1 MHTLLTVSS
10 EFILSGGREL
20 LDPFFHTNPF
30 FHNNPFCALG
40 EFLSTLA

>member
-10 EFILSGGREL
+10 EFILSGGSEQ
-20 LDPFFHTNPF
+20 LDPF